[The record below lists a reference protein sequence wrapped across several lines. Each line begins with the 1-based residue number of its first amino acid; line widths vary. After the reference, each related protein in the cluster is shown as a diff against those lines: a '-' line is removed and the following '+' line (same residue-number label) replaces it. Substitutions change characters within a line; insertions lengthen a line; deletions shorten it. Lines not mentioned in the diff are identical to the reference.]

1 MKSGYMRNRQ
11 KKIQKYG
18 QLLPFLLLGASTL
31 FFCCFFAGRL
41 GIFGSNVDWISQHSV
56 IPDYFRQQFYET
68 GELFPEFAANIGGG
82 QNIYHF
88 SYYGL
93 FSPVILI
100 SYLFPFIK
108 MGDYLMGA
116 SAVSL
121 AASVELLYMWL
132 RKRGFSGRISF
143 MTALMYLLA
152 GPMIF
157 HSYCQIMFVNY
168 MPFLCMAFLGVDR
181 YFEKDGKLLYTFGVL
196 LMILTSFYFSIGG
209 MLVLV
214 LYGIYRYVECK
225 GQIGR
230 DGKKILDDGNIACDL
245 NKKRKCKD
253 GFLKNIACYMKET
266 GNKKDS
272 FDKNIAC
279 YKHEK
284 DQIREIKEF
293 LVCKNIVCNI
303 NTDGSR
309 RETAG
314 KYMVYNLLDEER
326 QRITIA
332 GFLRDGI
339 RFLWPM
345 LISVLLSGI
354 LLIPTAAALTGRE
367 ETAAGISLAS
377 LLIPNLQADRLI
389 YTPYGIGLPTL
400 MITVLL
406 TGFTYKRAEER
417 VLSWG
422 CTAILTIPFFAWALN
437 GGLYVRDKSLIPC
450 LPLLCYLIA
459 CYFRKLE
466 NKEIS
471 FAAGGIPFLM
481 TIGLLA
487 AGQRNSEFSQYGMLF
502 LTDGVI
508 MAGCFLLFWRK
519 KGLMLL
525 MTPPAVFLILYG
537 SVLHERA
544 GRIESRE
551 FYEKVTDPA
560 IGQAI
565 REILEEDRG
574 FYRLEQAGSESE
586 NAADLNRVWDM
597 GQYISSVYSSS
608 YNKEYQEFRKNTFEV
623 EEPFRN
629 DLMQSVSKNPVFL
642 QVMGVRYLISKEEV
656 PGYEL
661 VRNGDGMDMYENRCA
676 APVAYVTDRLISE
689 DTYDELGFPYNQMAL
704 AYGAVRPE
712 EKESPESG
720 SSDGGTAG
728 SGSAGEE
735 KAGRRSAEDR
745 KADGGN
751 AGDRQAGGG
760 SAGDGKAENE
770 IKMERQILEEVR
782 QALKPA
788 EIALPTEKTDSLQIV
803 KTENGYRIQADKT
816 GTVRVDISGIGDMD
830 ASEADR
836 ILFLQFQVKNNHPSQ
851 DVAVRLKGERNKL
864 TARNHF
870 YYNGNTTFSFAV
882 LLEQGEQ
889 QAELSLGKGDYEITG
904 ITGFLG
910 NWAKQTKEEQS
921 GRLYQSELHLDRER
935 TKGNVIAGSV
945 DVEREGYFVTSIPY
959 DPNFE
964 VRMDGKAV
972 ETEKVNTAFLGF
984 SIGKGKHDVELV
996 YHAPGRK
1003 AGAGCSVSGAVLLL
1017 FLAAGGHVR
1026 ERILRRKTG
1035 GA

>member
-31 FFCCFFAGRL
+31 FFCWFFAGRL

-132 RKRGFSGRISF
+132 LKRGFSGRISF

-157 HSYCQIMFVNY
+157 HSYCQMMFVNY

-181 YFEKDGKLLYTFGVL
+181 YFEKGGKLLYTFGVL

-225 GQIGR
+225 GQFGR
-230 DGKKILDDGNIACDL
+230 DGKKILDGGNIACNL
-245 NKKRKCKD
+245 NKKRNCKD
-253 GFLKNIACYMKET
+253 GFLKNIVCYMNGL

-272 FDKNIAC
+272 FDKNI
-279 YKHEK
+279 
-284 DQIREIKEF
+284 
-293 LVCKNIVCNI
+293 VCNI
-303 NTDGSR
+303 KIDGSR

-314 KYMVYNLLDEER
+314 KYMVCNLPDEGR

-459 CYFRKLE
+459 CYFKKLE

-487 AGQRNSEFSQYGMLF
+487 AGQRNLEFSQYGILF
-502 LTDGVI
+502 LTDGAI

-525 MTPPAVFLILYG
+525 MAPPAAFLILYG

-565 REILEEDRG
+565 GEILEEDRG
-574 FYRLEQAGSESE
+574 FYRLEQVGSESE

-642 QVMGVRYLISKEEV
+642 QLMGVRYLISEEKV

-661 VRNGDGMDMYENRCA
+661 VRNGNGMDMYENRCA

-728 SGSAGEE
+728 SGSAGDR
-735 KAGRRSAEDR
+735 KAGRRSAEV
-745 KADGGN
+745 
-751 AGDRQAGGG
+751 RQAGSG
-760 SAGDGKAENE
+760 SAEDEKAENE

-782 QALKPA
+782 QALRPV
-788 EIALPTEKTDSLQIV
+788 EIVLPTENTDSLQIV
-803 KTENGYRIQADKT
+803 KTETGYRIQADKT

-830 ASEADR
+830 ASDADR

-870 YYNGNTTFSFAV
+870 YYNGNTTFSFVV

-910 NWAKQTKEEQS
+910 DWTKQTKEEQS

-945 DVEREGYFVTSIPY
+945 DVERDGYFVTSIPY

-1017 FLAAGGHVR
+1017 FLAAGGHAR
-1026 ERILRRKTG
+1026 ERMLRRKTG

>member
-31 FFCCFFAGRL
+31 FFCWFFAGRL

-253 GFLKNIACYMKET
+253 GFLKNIACYMKGT

-272 FDKNIAC
+272 FDKNIAY

-728 SGSAGEE
+728 SGSAG
-735 KAGRRSAEDR
+735 
-745 KADGGN
+745 
-751 AGDRQAGGG
+751 DRQAGGG
-760 SAGDGKAENE
+760 SAGDGKEENE

-788 EIALPTEKTDSLQIV
+788 EIVLPTEKTDSLQIV

-1003 AGAGCSVSGAVLLL
+1003 AGACCSVSGAVLLL

>member
-1 MKSGYMRNRQ
+1 M
-11 KKIQKYG
+11 QKYG
-18 QLLPFLLLGASTL
+18 QLLPFLLLGVSTL
-31 FFCCFFAGRL
+31 LFCWLFAGRL

-132 RKRGFSGRISF
+132 LKRGFSGRISF

-181 YFEKDGKLLYTFGVL
+181 YFEKGGKLLYTCGVL

-230 DGKKILDDGNIACDL
+230 DGKTILDIGNIACDL
-245 NKKRKCKD
+245 NKPRNSKN
-253 GFLKNIACYMKET
+253 GFLKNIVCYMSGR

-272 FDKNIAC
+272 FYKNIAC
-279 YKHEK
+279 YKHGD
-284 DQIREIKEF
+284 DQLREIKGF
-293 LVCKNIVCNI
+293 LVWENIVCNI
-303 NTDGSR
+303 KSNGIR
-309 RETAG
+309 RKSAG
-314 KYMVYNLLDEER
+314 KYIVYNVPDEER

-332 GFLRDGI
+332 GFLWDGI

-377 LLIPNLQADRLI
+377 LLIPNLQVDRLI

-422 CTAILTIPFFAWALN
+422 CTAILMIPFFAWALN

-459 CYFRKLE
+459 CYFKKLE

-487 AGQRNSEFSQYGMLF
+487 AGQRNSEFSQYGTLF
-502 LTDGVI
+502 LTDGAI

-525 MTPPAVFLILYG
+525 MAPPAAFLILYG

-565 REILEEDRG
+565 GEILEEDRG
-574 FYRLEQAGSESE
+574 FYRLEQVGSESE
-586 NAADLNRVWDM
+586 NAADLNRIWDM

-608 YNKEYQEFRKNTFEV
+608 YNKEYHEFRKNTFEV

-629 DLMQSVSKNPVFL
+629 DLMQSASKNPVFL
-642 QVMGVRYLISKEEV
+642 QLMGVRYLISKEEV

-728 SGSAGEE
+728 SGSAEDR
-735 KAGRRSAEDR
+735 KAGGRSAEDRQAGGGSAEDR
-745 KADGGN
+745 KAGGRS

-782 QALKPA
+782 QALRPA
-788 EIALPTEKTDSLQIV
+788 EIVLPTEKTDSLQIV
-803 KTENGYRIQADKT
+803 KTETGYRIRADKT
-816 GTVRVDISGIGDMD
+816 GTVQVDISGIGDMD

-870 YYNGNTTFSFAV
+870 YYNGNTRFSFAV

-984 SIGKGKHDVELV
+984 SIGKGEHDVELV

-1003 AGAGCSVSGAVLLL
+1003 AGACCSVSGAVLLL
-1017 FLAAGGHVR
+1017 FLVAGGHAR
-1026 ERILRRKTG
+1026 ERMLRRKTG